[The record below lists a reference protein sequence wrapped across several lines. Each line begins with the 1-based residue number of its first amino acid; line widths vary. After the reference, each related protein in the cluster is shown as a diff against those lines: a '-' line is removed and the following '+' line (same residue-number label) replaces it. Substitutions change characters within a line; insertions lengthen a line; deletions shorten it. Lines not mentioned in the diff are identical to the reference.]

1 MRIAV
6 VGSRKWTDLARVRK
20 LVMEL
25 PKGTVI
31 ISGGAQGV
39 DQAAEKAARA
49 AGLTSHVITPD
60 YPTFGRVA
68 PLHRNRKI
76 IEAAEHVVAFW
87 DGLSGG
93 TANALAWAATLGRPV
108 TVHLPHPFGLGLC
121 DTFECGRVAVDRSPK
136 GFRRCQIC
144 LDTRVG

>member
-6 VGSRKWTDLARVRK
+6 VGSRKFPDLARVRQM
-20 LVMEL
+20 VMEL
-25 PKGTVI
+25 PKDTVI
-31 ISGGAQGV
+31 ISGGAYGV
-39 DQAAEKAARA
+39 DQAAEKAARS

-76 IEAAEHVVAFW
+76 VEMADHVVAFW

-93 TANALAWAATLGRPV
+93 TANAIAWAATLGKPV
-108 TVHLPHPFGLGLC
+108 TVHRP
-121 DTFECGRVAVDRSPK
+121 
-136 GFRRCQIC
+136 
-144 LDTRVG
+144 